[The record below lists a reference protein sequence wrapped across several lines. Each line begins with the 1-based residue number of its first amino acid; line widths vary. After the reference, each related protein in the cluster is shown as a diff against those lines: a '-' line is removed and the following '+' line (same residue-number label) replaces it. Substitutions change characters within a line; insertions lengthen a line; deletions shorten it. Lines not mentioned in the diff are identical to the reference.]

1 MSFHIFMG
9 LPGDIVHLLERTS
22 FCFFEPNSPMH
33 GTRWK
38 VEAYFQTLDV
48 DVTEGAALF
57 NMLDDGDG
65 QVGFAARAWVCYHC
79 YHVRILTFGRPSDC
93 LMYE

>member
-1 MSFHIFMG
+1 MKLNIFK
-9 LPGDIVHLLERTS
+9 
-22 FCFFEPNSPMH
+22 PNSPS
-33 GTRWK
+33 WK

-65 QVGFAARAWVCYHC
+65 QVGFAASAWGC
-79 YHVRILTFGRPSDC
+79 C
-93 LMYE
+93 LSEF